1 MTFEL
6 IMAISFAATTTLLA
20 VIDFLQ
26 QRLISDLDKKLEKMD
41 EHLLFHGQR
50 IGQIEM
56 SVKTRIENGI
66 SAAWTVAEKA
76 AISIVR
82 KELKATR

>member
-1 MTFEL
+1 MTFEF

-41 EHLLFHGQR
+41 DHLLFHGQK

-56 SVKTRIENGI
+56 SVKTRLEDVL
-66 SAAWTVAEKA
+66 ATAKTVAEKA